1 MKEEFETHTAAISEL
16 ITKAISLSMEYAPRV
31 VLAIITLIAGLWL
44 IKRIAKLLK
53 QAMLKAKMDVSLIPF
68 ISGLVSIGLKI
79 VIVISVASM
88 IGIQTTSFVAVLGAT
103 SLAIGL
109 ALQGSLSNFAGGVLI
124 LILKPYKV
132 DDLVNIDGL
141 EGYVQEIQ
149 IFHTIFLTLDKKTII
164 MPNGKISNDTI
175 INLSAKG
182 YRRVDLEVGISYD
195 DNVVHAQKIIKEVLS
210 KHPLILKD
218 PLPDVE
224 VLRFGESSV
233 DFAVRPY
240 CEVKD
245 YWTVYFDSYKEIKIA
260 LDANNI
266 TIPFPQRDVHMI
278 ETKK

>member
-1 MKEEFETHTAAISEL
+1 MKTEIETHTETINEL

-31 VLAIITLIAGLWL
+31 VLAIITLIVGLWL
-44 IKRIAKLLK
+44 IKRIASLSE
-53 QAMLKAKMDVSLIPF
+53 QAMQKAKMDVSLIPF
-68 ISGLVSIGLKI
+68 ISGLISIGLKI
-79 VIVISVASM
+79 IIVISVASM
-88 IGIQTTSFVAVLGAT
+88 VGIQTTSFVAVLGAT
-103 SLAIGL
+103 SLAVGL

-132 DDLVNIDGL
+132 NDLVNIDGL
-141 EGYVQEIQ
+141 EGHVQEIQ

-195 DNVVHAQKIIKEVLS
+195 DNVVYAQKIIQDVLS

-218 PLPDVE
+218 PSPDVE
-224 VLRFGESSV
+224 VLRLGESSV

-240 CEVKD
+240 CQVND

-260 LDANNI
+260 LDANGI
-266 TIPFPQRDVHMI
+266 TIPFPQRDIHMI
-278 ETKK
+278 EPKK

>member
-1 MKEEFETHTAAISEL
+1 
-16 ITKAISLSMEYAPRV
+16 MEYAPRV

-44 IKRIAKLLK
+44 IKRITNLLE
-53 QAMLKAKMDVSLIPF
+53 QAMIKAKMDVSLIPF

-79 VIVISVASM
+79 IIVISVASM

-124 LILKPYKV
+124 LVLKPYKV
-132 DDLVNIDGL
+132 NDLVNIDGH

-149 IFHTIFLTLDKKTII
+149 IFHTIFLTLDKRTII

-240 CEVKD
+240 CQVDD
-245 YWTVYFDSYKEIKIA
+245 YWKVYFDSYKEIKIA

-278 ETKK
+278 PQK

>member
-1 MKEEFETHTAAISEL
+1 MKEEFETQTAAFSEL
-16 ITKAISLSMEYAPRV
+16 ITKAISLSMEYAPKV
-31 VLAIITLIAGLWL
+31 VLAIITLIVGLWI
-44 IKRIAKLLK
+44 IKRIANLLE
-53 QAMLKAKMDVSLIPF
+53 QAMLKAKMDASLIPF

-79 VIVISVASM
+79 IIVISVASM

-278 ETKK
+278 EAKK

>member
-1 MKEEFETHTAAISEL
+1 MQEEFEAHTAQISEL

-44 IKRIAKLLK
+44 IKRITNLLE
-53 QAMLKAKMDVSLIPF
+53 QAMIKAKMDVSLIPF

-79 VIVISVASM
+79 IIVISVASM

-124 LILKPYKV
+124 LVLKPYKV
-132 DDLVNIDGL
+132 NDLVKIDGH

-149 IFHTIFLTLDKKTII
+149 IFHTIFLTLDQQTII

-240 CEVKD
+240 CQVDD
-245 YWTVYFDSYKEIKIA
+245 YWKVYFDSYKEIKIA

-278 ETKK
+278 PQK

>member
-1 MKEEFETHTAAISEL
+1 MQEEFEAHTAEISAL

-44 IKRIAKLLK
+44 IKRMTNLLE
-53 QAMLKAKMDVSLIPF
+53 QAMIKAKMDVSLIPF

-79 VIVISVASM
+79 IIVISVASM
-88 IGIQTTSFVAVLGAT
+88 IGVQTTSFVAVLGAT

-124 LILKPYKV
+124 LVLKPYKV
-132 DDLVNIDGL
+132 NDLVKIDGY

-149 IFHTIFLTLDKKTII
+149 IFHTIFLTLDKQTII

-182 YRRVDLEVGISYD
+182 YRRVDLEVGISYN
-195 DNVVHAQKIIKEVLS
+195 DNVLHAQKIIHEVLS

-240 CEVKD
+240 CQVDD
-245 YWTVYFDSYKEIKIA
+245 YWDVYFDSYKEIKIA
-260 LDANNI
+260 LDANGI
-266 TIPFPQRDVHMI
+266 SIPFPQRDVHMI
-278 ETKK
+278 QPKK